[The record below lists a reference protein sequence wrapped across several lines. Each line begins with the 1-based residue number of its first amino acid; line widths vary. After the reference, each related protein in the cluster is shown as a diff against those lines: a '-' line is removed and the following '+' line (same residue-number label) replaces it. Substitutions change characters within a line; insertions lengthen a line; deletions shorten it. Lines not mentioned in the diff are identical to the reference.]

1 MTSTDSRARARTR
14 TRHGQARRKI
24 ALITGSS
31 RGIGRGIALEF
42 AREGAH
48 IVVNYRRDAAAADA
62 TVHAI
67 EELGSSAAGVAGRRQ
82 RVGRGGD
89 AWSVRLLQHFGH
101 LDIVVANSGIASRVA
116 PLWDLDVDHWHKV
129 ININL
134 HGVFYTCRATVGH
147 LVERQRGNVILI
159 SSIGADVCGPM
170 GAPYYVAKAG
180 VNALT
185 KSLAKECAPAGVR
198 VNCIAPGLVATDMGD
213 RMMKFYGEAL
223 LAASRWAAPA
233 NRKTSA
239 KPPCISPAT
248 TPASSPARSCA
259 STAARG
265 CEMRAVSVS
274 MAAPVGRYALSQDST
289 AAAALES

>member
-1 MTSTDSRARARTR
+1 MGKLDGKT
-14 TRHGQARRKI
+14 
-24 ALITGSS
+24 ALITGAS
-31 RGIGRGIALEF
+31 RGIGRGIALEL

-48 IVVNYRRDAAAADA
+48 IAVNYRREAEAAAH
-62 TVHAI
+62 TVRAI
-67 EELGSSAAGVAGRRQ
+67 EALGGRAVA
-82 RVGRGGD
+82 
-89 AWSVRLLQHFGH
+89 LQADVSDWPAVQSMVDKALAHFGQ

-147 LVERQRGNVILI
+147 LVQRRSGTVILI

-198 VNCIAPGLVATDMGD
+198 VNCIAPGVVMSDMGEK
-213 RMMKFYGEAL
+213 MLKFHGDAL
-223 LAASRWAAPA
+223 IAGIPLGRPGQPEDIGKAAVYLASDDASFVTGKILRVDGGAW
-233 NRKTSA
+233 
-239 KPPCISPAT
+239 
-248 TPASSPARSCA
+248 
-259 STAARG
+259 
-265 CEMRAVSVS
+265 M
-274 MAAPVGRYALSQDST
+274 
-289 AAAALES
+289 

>member
-1 MTSTDSRARARTR
+1 MGKLDGR
-14 TRHGQARRKI
+14 I

-67 EELGSSAAGVAGRRQ
+67 QEFGGRAVA
-82 RVGRGGD
+82 
-89 AWSVRLLQHFGH
+89 LQADVSEWGAVQAMVEQALRHFGH

-116 PLWDLDVDHWHKV
+116 PVWDLDVDHWHKV

-147 LVERQRGNVILI
+147 LVQRKSGNVILI
-159 SSIGADVCGPM
+159 SSIGADACGPM

-213 RMMKFYGEAL
+213 RMMKFYGDAL
-223 LAASRWAAPA
+223 LASIPLGRAGQPEDIGKAAVYLASDD
-233 NRKTSA
+233 
-239 KPPCISPAT
+239 
-248 TPASSPARSCA
+248 ASFVTGKILRVDGGAW
-259 STAARG
+259 
-265 CEMRAVSVS
+265 M
-274 MAAPVGRYALSQDST
+274 
-289 AAAALES
+289 